1 MPRGIYFRDTQKRKE
16 LKMDREKATFN
27 LFLAFGVLMCMC
39 IEVASASPSL
49 SPDVVEILRNPS
61 FEKGDVHW
69 KKKGNASHIEPHE
82 WHHYEGKSSYGI
94 GNDKGP
100 ENAYGEISQEIQ
112 VPGEIK
118 KGDIF
123 IFNIWAK
130 SENRYTGK
138 AGLKLDFLDSDN
150 KLIKSSQ
157 SKVLSGRF
165 EWTKVMVNGQ
175 APWGTKKVVVKCV
188 SKNMSSATGLS
199 YVWFDNAS
207 VDCPAIT
214 ASSALNKTFA
224 PKNVMQEGRWHSE
237 HSDNQWITIDFRQSK
252 KFAGLSIDWDRDY
265 AKDYELLISDDGQKW
280 NSIYKAK
287 KDKDGMDTIYLN
299 ETSARFIKIV
309 CKTGTDSKGFGVR
322 EIEIVEPDGLAAL
335 KKYYEIIA
343 GQFPARYPRWLSKK
357 QAYWNTIGVE
367 GDENEVIICEDGTI
381 EPHKRGF
388 SITPFLYLD
397 NKLIT
402 RGNAEVTQS
411 LEKDYLPIPSV
422 KWNYNDVEMDVKLF
436 VCGKRN
442 ESIAYIWYEVR
453 NGRKHDMSGKL
464 FLTIRPLQIFPPW
477 QKGGGFSPI
486 HKIERLN
493 NIVEVNDKYKIFPLV
508 KPDVFGSIA
517 GSKYFKFPFKV
528 PSPPELKGDITAFIE
543 KGVVPKGKNI
553 TEDSE
558 GFVSSALGYD
568 FELNPG
574 ETKEFFVAVPLHD
587 KMPSLNA
594 GMNESVVKAGFK
606 KMLVKNMAYWESRV
620 SRFEIDI
627 PEQDIINTLKS
638 YIAYNL
644 ITKDGAAIQPGARS
658 YEKSWIRDGGMA
670 ATALLKMGLTSEIR
684 EFIDWYTTFQYENGL
699 VPPIIDTKAEDPLW
713 EEKPPHNLIEY
724 DCQGEYVYTVF
735 EYYKFTRDKDFLKG
749 KLINVKKALEYL
761 VYLRSQTLTPEF
773 KDASAEKRKYYGILP
788 PSTSHEGYGCEY
800 SYWDDFWAL
809 KGWKDGRDIFTILG
823 EKDLAEWADKEYN
836 DFKKSFY
843 DSVRATIEF
852 YNVDYIPASAS
863 LGDFDPTSTAVAIMY
878 CDELENLPKK
888 ELKFTFDRYYK
899 DLSSRFKPNAKYRF
913 TPYELRTTPAL
924 FYMGE
929 KEKGLALLR
938 FMLKCR
944 RPLKWNELAEVVNS
958 DYRFPGYF
966 GDMPHTWIGAEYI
979 NSVRS
984 LFVYETGGKLILG
997 HGVDEKWLTRKKGV
1011 SVKNMSTYYGDISYS
1026 IKKADN
1032 TLTIKV
1038 SGKARPDKGFVFKS
1052 PFLKKS
1058 IKSVKINDKY
1068 IVGFSGNDISFDT
1081 LPVSISI
1088 AY

>member
-1 MPRGIYFRDTQKRKE
+1 MKIISNCLLVMCVVIVGVFFVSCIYAGESNSAFSVLFT
-16 LKMDREKATFN
+16 DRVKIISNA
-27 LFLAFGVLMCMC
+27 
-39 IEVASASPSL
+39 
-49 SPDVVEILRNPS
+49 S
-61 FEKGDVHW
+61 FEEGSVHW
-69 KKKGNASHIEPHE
+69 KKRGTASHIEPHE
-82 WHHYEGKSSYGI
+82 WHNYEGKSSYGI
-94 GNDKGP
+94 GNDNGP
-100 ENAYGEISQEIQ
+100 ENAYGEISQEIR
-112 VPGEIK
+112 VPDEIK
-118 KGDIF
+118 HGDIF
-123 IFNIWAK
+123 IFRIWVK

-138 AGLKLDFLDSDN
+138 ARLELIFLDFDN
-150 KLIKSSQ
+150 KIIKACQ

-165 EWTKVMVNGQ
+165 EWTKVTVRGQ
-175 APWGTKKVVVKCV
+175 APDGTKNVVVKCI
-188 SKNMSSATGLS
+188 SENMSQATGLS
-199 YVWFDNAS
+199 YVWFDNAG
-207 VDCPAIT
+207 VDCPVIT
-214 ASSALNKTFA
+214 ASSTLNESFA
-224 PKNVMQEGRWHSE
+224 PKNVMEEGQWHSE

-252 KFAGLSIDWDRDY
+252 KFSGLFIDWAMDY
-265 AKDYELLISDDGQKW
+265 AADYEILISNDGKKW
-280 NSIYKAK
+280 DSVYKAK
-287 KDKDGMDTIYLN
+287 KDKEGIDAIYLN
-299 ETSARFIKIV
+299 ETCARFIKIE
-309 CKTGTDSKGFGVR
+309 CKTNTTGKGFGIIK
-322 EIEIVEPDGLAAL
+322 IEIMEPDGFAAL
-335 KKYYEIIA
+335 KKYYKIIA
-343 GQFPARYPRWLSKK
+343 EQFPARYPRWLSKK

-367 GDENEVIICEDGTI
+367 GDENEAIICEDGTI

-453 NGRKHDMSGKL
+453 NERKSEISGKL

-477 QKGGGFSPI
+477 QNGGGFSPI
-486 HKIERLN
+486 HKIEYSN
-493 NIVEVNDKYKIFPLV
+493 NIIEVNDKYKVFALV
-508 KPDVFGSIA
+508 KPDVFGSVA
-517 GSKYFKFPFKV
+517 GGKCFKFPFKI

-543 KGVVPKGKNI
+543 KGVVPNRKHI

-558 GFVSSALGYD
+558 GFVSSALEYD
-568 FELNPG
+568 FELKPG
-574 ETKEFFVAVPLHD
+574 QSKEFFIAVPLHD
-587 KMPSLNA
+587 KMPGLNA
-594 GMNESVVKAGFK
+594 GMAESVVKAGFE
-606 KMLVKNMAYWESRV
+606 KMLGENMAYWESRV

-627 PEQDIINTLKS
+627 PEQNIINTLKS

-773 KDASAEKRKYYGILP
+773 KNDSAEKRKYYGILP

-823 EKDLAEWADKEYN
+823 EKDLAKWADKEYN
-836 DFKKSFY
+836 DFKKCFY

-852 YNVDYIPASAS
+852 FDVDYIPASAS

-878 CDELENLPKK
+878 CDELENLPQK

-899 DLSSRFKPNAKYRF
+899 DLSSRFEPNAKYRF

-929 KEKGLALLR
+929 KEKGLTLLR

-997 HGVDEKWLTRKKGV
+997 HGIDEKWLAREKGI
-1011 SVKNMSTYYGDISYS
+1011 SVKNMATYYGNISYS
-1026 IKKADN
+1026 IKKVGN
-1032 TLTIKV
+1032 TLTIKI
-1038 SGKARPDKGFVFKS
+1038 SGKAKPDKGFVFKS
-1052 PFLKKS
+1052 PFLKRH
-1058 IKSVKINDKY
+1058 IHDVTINNQGVD
-1068 IVGFSGNDISFDT
+1068 GFSGNEIYFDE
-1081 LPVSISI
+1081 LPVTLLLLLKGVTK
-1088 AY
+1088 